1 MFNRILIICLMGTF
15 FSIPLG
21 CTDTNDS
28 DEKSC
33 FCTLNFRLQDVNIGD
48 NALGYQ
54 TAQWNSADANL
65 RCHELLNREVE
76 IIWTLYTYSG
86 QAIITRTENYRFTTP
101 DIERGQCN
109 P

>member
-1 MFNRILIICLMGTF
+1 MVYRFFRICLLGTV
-15 FSIPLG
+15 FSTSLG
-21 CTDTNDS
+21 CS
-28 DEKSC
+28 DAGESPQKTC
-33 FCTLNFRLQDVNIGD
+33 FYTLNFRLQDVNIGG

-65 RCHELLNREVE
+65 HCHELLNQEAE
-76 IIWTLYTYSG
+76 ITWTLYTYSG
-86 QAIITRTENYRFTTP
+86 QAINTRTENYRFTAP

>member
-1 MFNRILIICLMGTF
+1 MVNRIFRICLLGTV
-15 FSIPLG
+15 FSTSLG
-21 CTDTNDS
+21 CS
-28 DEKSC
+28 DAGESPQKTC

-65 RCHELLNREVE
+65 RCHELLNQEAE
-76 IIWTLYTYSG
+76 ITWTLYTYSG
-86 QAIITRTENYRFTTP
+86 QAINTRTENYRFTAP